1 MEGLINKKQDK
12 YNLIDEDLAEIAGL
26 SESGRDE
33 ENNKEYIGTQEQWN
47 EYERLERE
55 DLLNDKLE
63 LNDRENF
70 EAELDSLDYEDEE

>member
-1 MEGLINKKQDK
+1 MKLKNANNGD
-12 YNLIDEDLAEIAGL
+12 LIDRDLAENAGL
-26 SESGRDE
+26 VFCGYGSGIECER
-33 ENNKEYIGTQEQWN
+33 EYIGTIEQWN